1 MKPPKAIYAPDPQYS
16 EPARILEFGRV
27 GVLGL
32 ILDGD
37 GKIRDIWVARRL
49 GLGLDQKPFKP
60 VRAWRLLPAMKDGKP
75 VAINVE
81 VTFRLR

>member
-60 VRAWRLLPAMKDGKP
+60 SEPGDFCLP
-75 VAINVE
+75 
-81 VTFRLR
+81 